1 LSYEGSIVLDFFAGS
16 GTTGRICIEENR
28 HSIMV
33 DADASLNTYFSK
45 HIENIGV
52 NFFQKPYKIIKNMDI
67 KELLTKMNNESKDIE
82 ILDNKEEYQEQE
94 NTIIIPTSPK
104 QERVAVYAVAAN
116 YDGYEKRLV

>member
-33 DADASLNTYFSK
+33 DADDSLNTYFSK
-45 HIENIGV
+45 HIENMGV
-52 NFFQKPYKIIKNMDI
+52 NFFQKPYKIIKNMGI

-94 NTIIIPTSPK
+94 NIIGIPTSPK
-104 QERVAVYAVAAN
+104 QEKVAVYAVAAN
-116 YDGYEKRLV
+116 YDANKMLL